1 LPQLGLRSFDNVVL
15 PPVASDKGSH
25 RLTSFDRLGLS
36 KAVCATLAALK
47 YDTPTPIQQQ
57 AIPPLL
63 SGKDILALAQTGTGK
78 TAAFTLPILERL
90 SQDTRPPLPGQPKAL
105 ILAPTRELAQQIAES
120 LRSYGRK
127 LRLRHGIVV
136 GGVAARPQIR
146 ALREGV
152 DVLVATTGRL
162 LDHINE
168 GHVRLNN
175 TNILVLDEADRM
187 FDMGFIRDV
196 RKIVAM
202 MPKDRQTALFS
213 ATMPGEIALLAREIL
228 SEPERVEIAA
238 KTMTVDKVNQNV
250 VFVEQTAKLG
260 ALKTLLSHQACE
272 RAIVFTRTKRGA
284 DRVARQLTKDATT
297 AEAIHGDKT
306 QSARQ
311 RALSRFSGGKAQV
324 LVATDVAARGID
336 IDNVTH
342 VINYDLPGEPESY
355 VHRIGRTARAGTSG
369 TAISLCTPADRDSL
383 KAIEKLTRRR
393 MDEIGAD
400 GEARERTEPQAPAR
414 NAKPE
419 AQKRPGAQRPRRRR
433 KPRANPSRNA
443 A

>member
-1 LPQLGLRSFDNVVL
+1 
-15 PPVASDKGSH
+15 
-25 RLTSFDRLGLS
+25 LTSFDRLGLS
-36 KAVCATLAALK
+36 KALCATLAALD

-63 SGKDILALAQTGTGK
+63 SGKDVLALAQTGTGK

-90 SQDTRPPLPGQPKAL
+90 SIDTRPPLPGQPKAL

-146 ALREGV
+146 ALRDGV

-168 GHVRLNN
+168 GHVRLQN
-175 TNILVLDEADRM
+175 TGILVLDEADRM

-196 RKIVAM
+196 RKIAAM
-202 MPKDRQTALFS
+202 MPAARQTALFS
-213 ATMPGEIALLAREIL
+213 ATMPDEIAKLSRELLTD
-228 SEPERVEIAA
+228 PVRVEIAA
-238 KTMTVDKVNQNV
+238 KTLTVDKVNQNV
-250 VFVEQTAKLG
+250 MFVDQGSKLG
-260 ALKTLLSHQACE
+260 ALKTLLSDAACT
-272 RAIVFTRTKRGA
+272 RTIVFTRTKRGA
-284 DRVARQLTKDATT
+284 DRLAKQLAKGDTT
-297 AEAIHGDKT
+297 AEAIHGDKS

-311 RALSRFSGGKAQV
+311 RALARFSDGKAQV

-336 IDNVTH
+336 IDNVSH

-355 VHRIGRTARAGTSG
+355 VHRIGRTARAGLSG
-369 TAISLCTPADRDSL
+369 TAISLCTQADRGNL
-383 KAIEKLTRRR
+383 RAIEKLTRRQ
-393 MDEIGAD
+393 MQVIG
-400 GEARERTEPQAPAR
+400 PQAEPVDAPPAPAAPAASVPGR
-414 NAKPE
+414 
-419 AQKRPGAQRPRRRR
+419 QPGANKRPRRRNR
-433 KPRANPSRNA
+433 RATPSRNA

>member
-1 LPQLGLRSFDNVVL
+1 
-15 PPVASDKGSH
+15 
-25 RLTSFDRLGLS
+25 LTTFEHLGLS
-36 KAVCATLAALK
+36 KALADVLARLD
-47 YDTPTPIQQQ
+47 YSQPTPIQQQ

-63 SGKDILALAQTGTGK
+63 RGKDVLALAQTGTGK

-90 SQDTRPPLPGQPKAL
+90 NHDPRPPLPGQPKAL

-127 LRLRHGIVV
+127 LKLRHGIVV
-136 GGVAARPQIR
+136 GGVAARPQIK
-146 ALREGV
+146 ALRDGV

-168 GHVRLNN
+168 GHVRLEN
-175 TNILVLDEADRM
+175 TGILVLDEADRM

-196 RKIVAM
+196 RKIAAM
-202 MPKDRQTALFS
+202 MPAARQTALFS
-213 ATMPGEIALLAREIL
+213 ATMPGEIAKLSREIL
-228 SEPERVEIAA
+228 NDPVRVEIAA
-238 KTMTVDKVNQNV
+238 KTMTVDKVHQNV
-250 VFVEQTAKLG
+250 MFVEQGDKLG
-260 ALKTLLSHQACE
+260 ALKTLLSDAACA
-272 RAIVFTRTKRGA
+272 RTIVFTRTKRGA
-284 DRVARQLTKDATT
+284 DRLARQLAKSDTA

-311 RALSRFSGGKAQV
+311 RALSRFSGGKSQV

-355 VHRIGRTARAGTSG
+355 VHRIGRTARAGLSG
-369 TAISLCTPADRDSL
+369 TAISLCTPADRGSL

-393 MDEIGAD
+393 MDVIGAQ
-400 GEARERTEPQAPAR
+400 GEPVDAPA
-414 NAKPE
+414 APA
-419 AQKRPGAQRPRRRR
+419 AQPSGRQPGAKRPRRRNR
-433 KPRANPSRNA
+433 RATPSRNA

>member
-1 LPQLGLRSFDNVVL
+1 
-15 PPVASDKGSH
+15 
-25 RLTSFDRLGLS
+25 
-36 KAVCATLAALK
+36 VCATLAALK

-127 LRLRHGIVV
+127 LRMRHGIVV

-400 GEARERTEPQAPAR
+400 GEARERTDVQAPAR

>member
-1 LPQLGLRSFDNVVL
+1 
-15 PPVASDKGSH
+15 
-25 RLTSFDRLGLS
+25 
-36 KAVCATLAALK
+36 VCATLAALK

-127 LRLRHGIVV
+127 LRMRHGIVV

-260 ALKTLLSHQACE
+260 ALKTLLSQQACE

-400 GEARERTEPQAPAR
+400 GEARERTDVQAPAR

>member
-1 LPQLGLRSFDNVVL
+1 MTTFE
-15 PPVASDKGSH
+15 H
-25 RLTSFDRLGLS
+25 LGLS
-36 KAVCATLAALK
+36 KALADVLAGLD
-47 YDTPTPIQQQ
+47 YSQPTPIQQQ

-63 SGKDILALAQTGTGK
+63 RGNDILALAQTGTGK

-90 SQDTRPPLPGQPKAL
+90 SHDRRPPLPGQPKAL

-127 LRLRHGIVV
+127 LKIRHGIVV

-146 ALREGV
+146 ALRDGV

-175 TNILVLDEADRM
+175 TGILVLDEADRM

-196 RKIVAM
+196 RKIAAM
-202 MPKDRQTALFS
+202 MPQARQTALVS
-213 ATMPGEIALLAREIL
+213 ATMPVELAKLSREIL
-228 SEPERVEIAA
+228 NEPVRVEIAA
-238 KTMTVDKVNQNV
+238 KTMTVDKVQQNV
-250 VFVEQTAKLG
+250 MFVEQAGKLG
-260 ALKTLLSHQACE
+260 ALKTLLSDAGCE

-284 DRVARQLTKDATT
+284 DRVARQLSKGHTT
-297 AEAIHGDKT
+297 AEAIHGDKS

-311 RALSRFSGGKAQV
+311 RALARFSGGKAQV

-342 VINYDLPGEPESY
+342 VINFDLPGEPESY
-355 VHRIGRTARAGTSG
+355 VHRIGRTARAGLSG
-369 TAISLCTPADRDSL
+369 TAISLCTPADRGSL
-383 KAIEKLTRRR
+383 RAIEKLTRRA
-393 MDEIGAD
+393 MDVIGAQAD
-400 GEARERTEPQAPAR
+400 HDEAPLAAKEPAVSRSASGKQ
-414 NAKPE
+414 PE
-419 AQKRPGAQRPRRRR
+419 HQRPRRRR
-433 KPRANPSRNA
+433 NRRTTPSRDA

>member
-1 LPQLGLRSFDNVVL
+1 M
-15 PPVASDKGSH
+15 ASLDYN
-25 RLTSFDRLGLS
+25 
-36 KAVCATLAALK
+36 A
-47 YDTPTPIQQQ
+47 PTPIQQQ

-63 SGKDILALAQTGTGK
+63 RGKDILALAQTGTGK

-90 SQDTRPPLPGQPKAL
+90 SADKRPPLPGQPKAL

-120 LRSYGRK
+120 LRTYGRK
-127 LRLRHGIVV
+127 LKLRHGIVV

-146 ALREGV
+146 ALRDGV

-175 TNILVLDEADRM
+175 TGILVLDEADRM

-196 RKIVAM
+196 RKIAAM
-202 MPKDRQTALFS
+202 MPAERQTALFS
-213 ATMPGEIALLAREIL
+213 ATMPGEIAKLAREL
-228 SEPERVEIAA
+228 LTEPERVEIAS
-238 KTMTVDKVNQNV
+238 KTMTVDKVRQNV
-250 VFVEQTAKLG
+250 IFVEQAGKLG
-260 ALKTLLSHQACE
+260 ALKGLLDAAGCE

-284 DRVARQLTKDATT
+284 DRVARQLAKGDTV
-297 AEAIHGDKT
+297 AEAIHGDKS

-311 RALSRFSGGKAQV
+311 RALARFSGGKAQV

-342 VINYDLPGEPESY
+342 VINYDLPVEPESY
-355 VHRIGRTARAGTSG
+355 VHRIGRTARAGMSG

-393 MDEIGAD
+393 IDVLGAQAET
-400 GEARERTEPQAPAR
+400 GEESPAPVRPLANAPAPG
-414 NAKPE
+414 K
-419 AQKRPGAQRPRRRR
+419 QPGAQRPRRRR
-433 KPRANPSRNA
+433 NRRSTPSRDA

>member
-1 LPQLGLRSFDNVVL
+1 
-15 PPVASDKGSH
+15 
-25 RLTSFDRLGLS
+25 LTSFDRLGLS
-36 KAVCATLAALK
+36 KALCATLAALD
-47 YDTPTPIQQQ
+47 YNTPTPIQQQ

-90 SQDTRPPLPGQPKAL
+90 SLDTRPPLPGQPKAL

-136 GGVAARPQIR
+136 GGVAARPQIK
-146 ALREGV
+146 ALRDGV

-168 GHVRLNN
+168 GHVRLQN
-175 TNILVLDEADRM
+175 TSILVLDEADRM

-196 RKIVAM
+196 RKVAAM
-202 MPKDRQTALFS
+202 MPDARQTALFS
-213 ATMPGEIALLAREIL
+213 ATMPDEISKLSREIL
-228 SEPERVEIAA
+228 SEPVRVEIAA
-238 KTMTVDKVNQNV
+238 KTMTVDKVHQNV
-250 VFVEQTAKLG
+250 MFVEQGNKFG
-260 ALKTLLSHQACE
+260 ALQSLLSDAACE
-272 RAIVFTRTKRGA
+272 RTIVFTRTKRGA
-284 DRVARQLTKDATT
+284 DRLAKQLSRTDTT

-355 VHRIGRTARAGTSG
+355 VHRIGRTARAGLSG
-369 TAISLCTPADRDSL
+369 TAISLCTPADRGTL
-383 KAIEKLTRRR
+383 KAIEKLTRRP
-393 MDEIGAD
+393 MDVIGSQAD
-400 GEARERTEPQAPAR
+400 PGEARAATVVQAPG
-414 NAKPE
+414 
-419 AQKRPGAQRPRRRR
+419 KRPGPKRPRRRNR
-433 KPRANPSRNA
+433 RATPSRNA

>member
-1 LPQLGLRSFDNVVL
+1 ML
-15 PPVASDKGSH
+15 ASLDYSQ
-25 RLTSFDRLGLS
+25 
-36 KAVCATLAALK
+36 
-47 YDTPTPIQQQ
+47 PTPIQHQ

-63 SGKDILALAQTGTGK
+63 GGKDILALAQTGTGK
-78 TAAFTLPILERL
+78 TAAFTLPMLERL
-90 SQDTRPPLPGQPKAL
+90 SRDTRPPLPGHPKAL

-120 LRSYGRK
+120 LRTYGRK
-127 LRLRHGIVV
+127 LRLRYGIVV

-146 ALREGV
+146 ALRDGV

-175 TNILVLDEADRM
+175 TSVLVLDEADRM

-196 RKIVAM
+196 RKIAAM
-202 MPKDRQTALFS
+202 MPAARQTALFS
-213 ATMPGEIALLAREIL
+213 ATMPDEIAKLSREIL
-228 SEPERVEIAA
+228 TEPVRVEIAS
-238 KTMTVDKVNQNV
+238 KTLTVDRVRQNV
-250 VFVEQTAKLG
+250 MFVEQGAKLG
-260 ALKTLLSHQACE
+260 ALKALLSDAACE
-272 RAIVFTRTKRGA
+272 RTIVFTRTKRGA
-284 DRVARQLTKDATT
+284 DRLARQLAKGDTT

-311 RALSRFSGGKAQV
+311 RALARFSDGKAQV

-355 VHRIGRTARAGTSG
+355 VHRIGRTARAGLSG
-369 TAISLCTPADRDSL
+369 TAISLCTPADRGTL

-393 MDEIGAD
+393 MDVIGDAAD
-400 GEARERTEPQAPAR
+400 RVDAPD
-414 NAKPE
+414 
-419 AQKRPGAQRPRRRR
+419 AQPALAPGKQPAPKRPRRRNR
-433 KPRANPSRNA
+433 RPAPSRNA

>member
-1 LPQLGLRSFDNVVL
+1 
-15 PPVASDKGSH
+15 
-25 RLTSFDRLGLS
+25 LTSFDRLGLS
-36 KAVCATLAALK
+36 KAVCSVLAALD

-63 SGKDILALAQTGTGK
+63 SGRDILALAQTGTGK

-90 SQDTRPPLPGQPKAL
+90 SRDTRPPLPGQPKAL

-196 RKIVAM
+196 RKIAAM

-250 VFVEQTAKLG
+250 IFVDQAAKLG
-260 ALKTLLSHQACE
+260 ALKTLLSLQACE

-400 GEARERTEPQAPAR
+400 GEARERADAQAPAHT
-414 NAKPE
+414 AKPG
-419 AQKRPGAQRPRRRR
+419 ADKRPGAQRPRRRR

>member
-1 LPQLGLRSFDNVVL
+1 LRSFDNVVL

-105 ILAPTRELAQQIAES
+105 ILAPTRELAQQIAGS

-260 ALKTLLSHQACE
+260 ALKTLLSQQACE

-400 GEARERTEPQAPAR
+400 GKARERTDVQAPAR

>member
-1 LPQLGLRSFDNVVL
+1 M
-15 PPVASDKGSH
+15 
-25 RLTSFDRLGLS
+25 TSFDRLGLS

-47 YDTPTPIQQQ
+47 YDSPTPIQQQ

-90 SQDTRPPLPGQPKAL
+90 SQDTRPALPGQPKAL

-120 LRSYGRK
+120 LRTYGRK

-175 TNILVLDEADRM
+175 TSILVLDEADRM

-196 RKIVAM
+196 RKIAAM

-228 SEPERVEIAA
+228 TEPERVEIAA

-260 ALKTLLSHQACE
+260 ALKTLLSDQACE

-369 TAISLCTPADRDSL
+369 TAISLCTPADHDSL

-400 GEARERTEPQAPAR
+400 GEARERTDAQVPAR

>member
-1 LPQLGLRSFDNVVL
+1 
-15 PPVASDKGSH
+15 
-25 RLTSFDRLGLS
+25 LS
-36 KAVCATLAALK
+36 SLD
-47 YDTPTPIQQQ
+47 YDAPTPIQQQ

-63 SGKDILALAQTGTGK
+63 RGKDVLALAQTGTGK

-90 SQDTRPPLPGQPKAL
+90 SHDTRPPLPGQPKAL

-127 LRLRHGIVV
+127 LKLRHGIVV

-146 ALREGV
+146 ALRDGV

-162 LDHINE
+162 LDHINA

-175 TNILVLDEADRM
+175 TGILVLDEADRM

-202 MPKDRQTALFS
+202 MPKVRQTALFS
-213 ATMPGEIALLAREIL
+213 ATMPDEIARLSREIL
-228 SEPERVEIAA
+228 TEPARVEIAA
-238 KTMTVDKVNQNV
+238 KTMTVDTVHQNV
-250 VFVEQTAKLG
+250 MFVEQAGKLG
-260 ALKTLLSHQACE
+260 ALKTLLSDAACE

-284 DRVARQLTKDATT
+284 DRVARQLAKDDTI
-297 AEAIHGDKT
+297 AEAIHGDKS

-311 RALSRFSGGKAQV
+311 RALARFSGGKAQV

-336 IDNVTH
+336 IDKVTH
-342 VINYDLPGEPESY
+342 VINFDLPGEPESY
-355 VHRIGRTARAGTSG
+355 VHRIGRTARAGLSG
-369 TAISLCTPADRDSL
+369 TAISLCTPADRGSL
-383 KAIEKLTRRR
+383 KAIEKLTRRQ
-393 MDEIGAD
+393 MDVIGGQAD
-400 GEARERTEPQAPAR
+400 MDGSPDANARPAASKPAPA
-414 NAKPE
+414 K
-419 AQKRPGAQRPRRRR
+419 QPGSQRPRRRR
-433 KPRANPSRNA
+433 NRRATPSRDA

>member
-1 LPQLGLRSFDNVVL
+1 M
-15 PPVASDKGSH
+15 
-25 RLTSFDRLGLS
+25 
-36 KAVCATLAALK
+36 CATLAALK

-127 LRLRHGIVV
+127 LRMRHGIVV

-260 ALKTLLSHQACE
+260 ALKTLLSQQACE

-400 GEARERTEPQAPAR
+400 GEARERTDVQAPAR

>member
-1 LPQLGLRSFDNVVL
+1 MTTFE
-15 PPVASDKGSH
+15 H
-25 RLTSFDRLGLS
+25 LGLS
-36 KAVCATLAALK
+36 KALSDVLAGLD
-47 YDTPTPIQQQ
+47 YSQPTPIQQQ

-63 SGKDILALAQTGTGK
+63 GGKDILALAQTGTGK

-90 SQDTRPPLPGQPKAL
+90 SLEKRPPLPGQPKAL

-136 GGVAARPQIR
+136 GGVAARPQIK
-146 ALREGV
+146 ALRDGV

-162 LDHINE
+162 LDHVNE
-168 GHVRLNN
+168 GHVRLSNAG
-175 TNILVLDEADRM
+175 ILVLDEADRM

-196 RKIVAM
+196 RKIAAM
-202 MPKDRQTALFS
+202 MPAARQTALFS
-213 ATMPGEIALLAREIL
+213 ATMPDEIAKLSRELLTD
-228 SEPERVEIAA
+228 PVRVEIAA
-238 KTMTVDKVNQNV
+238 KTLTVDRVRQNV
-250 VFVEQTAKLG
+250 MFVEQGAKLG
-260 ALKTLLSHQACE
+260 ALKALLSDAACE
-272 RAIVFTRTKRGA
+272 RTIVFTRTKRGA
-284 DRVARQLTKDATT
+284 DRLARQLARGDTT

-311 RALSRFSGGKAQV
+311 RALARFSDGKAQV

-355 VHRIGRTARAGTSG
+355 VHRIGRTARAGLSG
-369 TAISLCTPADRDSL
+369 TAISLCTPADRGNL

-393 MDEIGAD
+393 MDVIGDEAD
-400 GEARERTEPQAPAR
+400 RSDAPAAAPALSPGEQPA
-414 NAKPE
+414 AKHP
-419 AQKRPGAQRPRRRR
+419 ASRRPRRRNR
-433 KPRANPSRNA
+433 RATPSRNA

>member
-1 LPQLGLRSFDNVVL
+1 MTTFE
-15 PPVASDKGSH
+15 H
-25 RLTSFDRLGLS
+25 LGLS
-36 KAVCATLAALK
+36 KALADVLAGLD
-47 YDTPTPIQQQ
+47 YSQPTPIQQQ

-63 SGKDILALAQTGTGK
+63 RGNDILALAQTGTGK

-90 SQDTRPPLPGQPKAL
+90 SLEKRPPLPGQPKAL

-136 GGVAARPQIR
+136 GGVAARPQIK
-146 ALREGV
+146 ALRDGV

-175 TNILVLDEADRM
+175 TSVLVLDEADRM
-187 FDMGFIRDV
+187 LDMGFIRDV
-196 RKIVAM
+196 RKIAAM
-202 MPKDRQTALFS
+202 MPAARQTALFS
-213 ATMPGEIALLAREIL
+213 ATMPDEIAKLSREIL
-228 SEPERVEIAA
+228 NEPVRVEIAA
-238 KTMTVDKVNQNV
+238 KTLTVDKVRQNV
-250 VFVEQTAKLG
+250 MFVEQGAKLG
-260 ALKTLLSHQACE
+260 ALKALLSDAACE
-272 RAIVFTRTKRGA
+272 RTIVFTRTKRGA
-284 DRVARQLTKDATT
+284 DRLARQLAKSDTT

-311 RALSRFSGGKAQV
+311 RALARFSDGKAQV

-355 VHRIGRTARAGTSG
+355 VHRIGRTARAGLSG
-369 TAISLCTPADRDSL
+369 TAISLCTPADRGNL

-393 MDEIGAD
+393 MDVIGV
-400 GEARERTEPQAPAR
+400 EANTIDAPA
-414 NAKPE
+414 ATP
-419 AQKRPGAQRPRRRR
+419 ALAPGKQPAPKHPASRRPRRRNR
-433 KPRANPSRNA
+433 RATPSRNA

>member
-1 LPQLGLRSFDNVVL
+1 M
-15 PPVASDKGSH
+15 
-25 RLTSFDRLGLS
+25 TSFDRLGLS
-36 KAVCATLAALK
+36 KALCANLAALD

-90 SQDTRPPLPGQPKAL
+90 SRDTRPPLPGQPKAL

-146 ALREGV
+146 ALRDGV

-175 TNILVLDEADRM
+175 TSILVLDEADRM

-196 RKIVAM
+196 RKITAM
-202 MPKDRQTALFS
+202 MPAARQTALFS
-213 ATMPGEIALLAREIL
+213 ATMPDEIAKLSREIL
-228 SEPERVEIAA
+228 TEPVRVEIAA
-238 KTMTVDKVNQNV
+238 KTLTVDKVRQNV
-250 VFVEQTAKLG
+250 MFVEQGGKLG
-260 ALKTLLSHQACE
+260 ALQTLLSDAACT
-272 RAIVFTRTKRGA
+272 RTIVFTRTKRGA
-284 DRVARQLTKDATT
+284 DRLARQLAKGDTR
-297 AEAIHGDKT
+297 AEAIHGDKS

-311 RALSRFSGGKAQV
+311 RALARFSDGKAQV

-336 IDNVTH
+336 IDSVSH

-355 VHRIGRTARAGTSG
+355 VHRIGRTARAGSSG
-369 TAISLCTPADRDSL
+369 TAISLCTPADRGSL
-383 KAIEKLTRRR
+383 KAIEKLTRHR
-393 MDEIGAD
+393 MDVIGGHA
-400 GEARERTEPQAPAR
+400 GEGDALAAPSAAAPR
-414 NAKPE
+414 KQPDAK
-419 AQKRPGAQRPRRRR
+419 RPRRRHR
-433 KPRANPSRNA
+433 RATPSRNA